1 MKRVLRLGLISIT
14 WLVIIIILVQLG
26 FWQLHRAQELNKIT
40 APTADQ
46 PVIALTEVSS
56 PGMNMPIKA
65 VNRIVS
71 VSGVYEKAFIAR
83 DQKVNEQVIKDLDV
97 RVLRLDN
104 SFSVLIVR
112 GVAQIDLPEIT
123 SKVEVVG
130 RLYPRQNVDRAFA
143 KVGELSRIDPA
154 LIVGREFPFLYDGY
168 IVLKSEEFINQVS
181 YPVEFIESPQISQRI
196 PGFYWQHIS
205 YVVVWWFMAVLVLLL
220 PLFPQMRQRNY
231 IAIAAEQDK
240 LGKSKPN
247 KRVKKTSTVKKSST
261 AKKAGTKK
269 KAIKSSKK
277 GRAE

>member
-1 MKRVLRLGLISIT
+1 M
-14 WLVIIIILVQLG
+14 
-26 FWQLHRAQELNKIT
+26 
-40 APTADQ
+40 
-46 PVIALTEVSS
+46 IALTEVSS

-71 VSGVYEKAFIAR
+71 VSGVYEKEFTAR
-83 DQKVNEQVIKDLDV
+83 DQKVNEQEVKDLDV
-97 RVLRLDN
+97 RVLRLEN

-112 GVAQIDLPEIT
+112 GVAQIDLPDIT

-143 KVGELSRIDPA
+143 KAGELSRIDPA
-154 LIVGREFPFLYDGY
+154 LIVGKEFPFLYDGY
-168 IVLKSEEFINQVS
+168 IVLKSEEFSDQVS
-181 YPVEFIESPQISQRI
+181 YPVEFIESPQISQRV

-240 LGKSKPN
+240 LGKSKPK
-247 KRVKKTSTVKKSST
+247 KRAKKSSTVKKSTKSRQRGK
-261 AKKAGTKK
+261 AK
-269 KAIKSSKK
+269 
-277 GRAE
+277 